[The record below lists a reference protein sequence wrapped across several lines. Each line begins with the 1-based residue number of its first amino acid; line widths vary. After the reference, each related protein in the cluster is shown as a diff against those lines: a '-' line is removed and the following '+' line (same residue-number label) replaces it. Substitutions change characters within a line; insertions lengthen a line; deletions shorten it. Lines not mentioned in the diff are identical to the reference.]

1 MRCVCD
7 VRSAELETLHGGL
20 KTRPARSRIV
30 REVVEEMPI
39 PPFDFRRSWAELS
52 VTGNLHDCHANV
64 PLIADAGLRAM
75 LPANMA
81 HYAGSTAGWA
91 SDRFFAL
98 GSG

>member
-64 PLIADAGLRAM
+64 PLSADAALRA
-75 LPANMA
+75 LLLANVA
-81 HYAGSTAGWA
+81 VYAGSTAGVFWKP
-91 SDRFFAL
+91 FFTV